1 MVIVFGSVN
10 LDLGFPLD
18 ALPAP
23 GETRLCP
30 ALHAAPGGKGANQA
44 LAAHRDGAEAALAAA
59 VGRDAFA
66 HPALALLQA
75 SGMDLSRVAHLDA
88 ATGCAAVLTDPAGR
102 NQIAVAAGANLL
114 ARADQVEDAQLHP
127 GATLLLQMECDPNE
141 TAALIRRARAR
152 GARVLLNLAPAA
164 PLAADALAML
174 DLLIVN
180 EQEAAWLGAPGP
192 HDAGALHDRLGV
204 GVVRTR
210 GADGAEFATHGA
222 SGHTPSPE
230 VLAVDT
236 TGAGDCFAGVL
247 AAALDRGAGLPD
259 AVRRA
264 CAAAALACTR
274 PGAQAAL
281 PDAAETDALLATQ
294 PTSQT

>member
-1 MVIVFGSVN
+1 MVVVFGSIN

-30 ALHAAPGGKGANQA
+30 ALRASPGGKGANQA
-44 LAAHRDGAEAALAAA
+44 LAARRDGAAVALAGA

-66 HPALALLQA
+66 GPALAMLDA
-75 SGMDLSRVAHLDA
+75 AGVDLSRVARLDA

-114 ARADQVEDAQLHP
+114 ARAGQVEDALLHP
-127 GATLLLQMECDPNE
+127 GAILLLQMECDPGE
-141 TAALIRRARAR
+141 TAALVRRARAR

-164 PLAADALAML
+164 DLPADALALL

-180 EQEAAWLGAPGP
+180 EHEAEWLGAADAAALHRKLDVGVIRTLGG
-192 HDAGALHDRLGV
+192 AGAEYA
-204 GVVRTR
+204 TR
-210 GADGAEFATHGA
+210 AG
-222 SGHTPSPE
+222 SGHVHAAP
-230 VLAVDT
+230 VQVVDT

-247 AAALDRGAGLPD
+247 AAALDCGAALPD
-259 AVRRA
+259 AMRRA

-274 PGAQAAL
+274 PGAQAAI
-281 PDAAETDALLATQ
+281 PVSVDTDALLARQ
-294 PTSQT
+294 

>member
-1 MVIVFGSVN
+1 MWCMVIVFGSVN

-23 GETRLCP
+23 GETLLCP
-30 ALHAAPGGKGANQA
+30 ALLAGPGGKGGNQA
-44 LAAHRDGAEAALAAA
+44 LAARRDGADVAMAGA

-66 HPALALLQA
+66 GAALALLEGA
-75 SGMDLSRVAHLDA
+75 GVDLSRVVRTDA

-114 ARADQVEDAQLHP
+114 ARADQVEDALLGP
-127 GATLLLQMECDPNE
+127 GATLLMQMECDPGE
-141 TAALIRRARAR
+141 TAALIRRAKGR

-164 PLAADALAML
+164 PLAGDALALL

-180 EQEAAWLGAPGP
+180 EHEAEWLGAA
-192 HDAGALHDRLGV
+192 DAAALHRRLGV
-204 GVVRTR
+204 GVVRTMG
-210 GADGAEFATHGA
+210 GAGAEYATCGGA
-222 SGHTPSPE
+222 GLAAAA
-230 VLAVDT
+230 VVQAVDT

-247 AAALDRGAGLPD
+247 AAALDRGAELAD
-259 AVRRA
+259 AMTRA

-274 PGAQAAL
+274 PGAQAAM
-281 PDAAETDALLATQ
+281 PDAAETDALLPHAGRTV
-294 PTSQT
+294 

>member
-1 MVIVFGSVN
+1 MVIVFGSIN

-23 GETRLCP
+23 GETLLCP
-30 ALHAAPGGKGANQA
+30 ALRATPGGKGANQA
-44 LAAHRDGAEAALAAA
+44 LAARRDGTDVAIAGAVGQDALA
-59 VGRDAFA
+59 G
-66 HPALALLQA
+66 PALALLEA
-75 SGMDLSRVAHLDA
+75 TGMDLSRVARTHA

-114 ARADQVEDAQLHP
+114 ARADQVEDALLHP
-127 GATLLLQMECDPNE
+127 GVTLLMQMECDPGE
-141 TAALIRRARAR
+141 TAILIRRAHAR

-164 PLAADALAML
+164 PLPPDALALL

-180 EQEAAWLGAPGP
+180 EHEAAWLGAA
-192 HDAGALHDRLGV
+192 DAATLHRQLGV
-204 GVVRTR
+204 GIVRTM
-210 GADGAEFATHGA
+210 GEAGAEYATSAGA
-222 SGHTPSPE
+222 GQVQAVT
-230 VLAVDT
+230 VQAVDT

-259 AVRRA
+259 AMRRA

-274 PGAQAAL
+274 PGAQAAM
-281 PDAAETDALLATQ
+281 PDAAETNALLARMGAAA
-294 PTSQT
+294 